1 MATDS
6 DSDAYDVVIIGAGI
20 AGMYA
25 LVRFRSL
32 GLRVRVFEAGSDV
45 GGTWYWNRYPGARFD
60 SESYTYAYAFDPE
73 VLQEWDWS
81 EHFAAQPETHRY
93 LRYVADK
100 HDMRKDIRF
109 NARVASAEYQAE
121 ERLWLTSI
129 ENGEKVRSRFIVTAV
144 GILSEPFIPDYS
156 GRGEFTGRSW
166 HTSRWPSEPVDLS
179 DKRVAV
185 IGTGATAVQ
194 LITEISKN
202 IGHLTIF
209 QRTANYA
216 KPLRNG
222 PIHPKSQ
229 KELKNKYPE
238 MFERCRTSFAGF
250 IHDVNPGSILEM
262 SPAAQQEF
270 LEEKWNE
277 PGFSFWLSNF
287 MDIFVDFK
295 ANEVVSEFVREKIR
309 QRVDDP
315 ATAAKLIPVDHPF
328 GTKRVPMESGYYE
341 AFNRANVDLI
351 DLKEDP
357 IVRVTKNGIETTQ
370 NSYEFDVIIYAT
382 GFDSVTGSLTRMDIR
397 GKNGS
402 TLKKL
407 WSDGPQTLFGLQVA
421 GFPNLFTIV
430 GPHNAGAFC
439 NIPRCIEQNVDW
451 IYDALAH
458 LQKTGAATMEATTE
472 AQVEWT
478 RHVNED
484 ASNYLIT
491 KFNSWFMGT
500 NIPGKKRAF
509 LNYLGG
515 LPTYRAR
522 CDASAAAGY
531 QEFVI
536 T

>member
-1 MATDS
+1 
-6 DSDAYDVVIIGAGI
+6 
-20 AGMYA
+20 
-25 LVRFRSL
+25 
-32 GLRVRVFEAGSDV
+32 
-45 GGTWYWNRYPGARFD
+45 
-60 SESYTYAYAFDPE
+60 
-73 VLQEWDWS
+73 
-81 EHFAAQPETHRY
+81 
-93 LRYVADK
+93 
-100 HDMRKDIRF
+100 
-109 NARVASAEYQAE
+109 
-121 ERLWLTSI
+121 
-129 ENGEKVRSRFIVTAV
+129 
-144 GILSEPFIPDYS
+144 
-156 GRGEFTGRSW
+156 
-166 HTSRWPSEPVDLS
+166 
-179 DKRVAV
+179 
-185 IGTGATAVQ
+185 
-194 LITEISKN
+194 
-202 IGHLTIF
+202 
-209 QRTANYA
+209 
-216 KPLRNG
+216 
-222 PIHPKSQ
+222 
-229 KELKNKYPE
+229 
-238 MFERCRTSFAGF
+238 
-250 IHDVNPGSILEM
+250 
-262 SPAAQQEF
+262 
-270 LEEKWNE
+270 
-277 PGFSFWLSNF
+277 
-287 MDIFVDFK
+287 
-295 ANEVVSEFVREKIR
+295 
-309 QRVDDP
+309 
-315 ATAAKLIPVDHPF
+315 
-328 GTKRVPMESGYYE
+328 
-341 AFNRANVDLI
+341 
-351 DLKEDP
+351 
-357 IVRVTKNGIETTQ
+357 
-370 NSYEFDVIIYAT
+370 
-382 GFDSVTGSLTRMDIR
+382 MDIR